1 MAGMKMRACGLGI
14 AAALGLLASA
24 SAAGPLSKVVHG
36 LETKSGQGRRSDP
49 SPQTRGSEPRDPPP
63 APAPATDYGYVR
75 PYHGGGP
82 VVVMYGYPYPTAAD
96 DTELRLYAGLH
107 SVRDSNGAGVL
118 EARVSHD
125 GFGVEMGGIRYY
137 EEIIRDGQMTN
148 LTMDVWNLGFAY
160 RAAVLGERDQT
171 ALWVRAGLAGTSA
184 DAMFLLGASGGVEL
198 AHNLSDSMGVSASGR
213 YYAMQDEIRAV
224 ELKAA
229 VALSVFRAG
238 YRLLD
243 FDVGPPLRGPELGIE
258 LSF

>member
-1 MAGMKMRACGLGI
+1 MGI

-24 SAAGPLSKVVHG
+24 AAAGPLSKVVHG
-36 LETKSGQGRRSDP
+36 LETKSGQGRSDP
-49 SPQTRGSEPRDPPP
+49 PPPQSRGSEPRDPPP
-63 APAPATDYGYVR
+63 PPQATDYGYVR

-82 VVVMYGYPYPTAAD
+82 VVVMYGYPYPTAAE

-118 EARVSHD
+118 EARVTHD
-125 GFGVEMGGIRYY
+125 GFGVEIGAIRYY
-137 EEIIRDGQMTN
+137 EEIIRDDQMTH

-160 RAAVLGERDQT
+160 RAAVMGERDQT

-184 DAMFLLGASGGVEL
+184 NAMFLLGASGGLEL
-198 AHNLSDSMGVSASGR
+198 AHNLNESMGVSASGR
-213 YYAMQDEIRAV
+213 YYALQDQIRAV
-224 ELKAA
+224 ELRAA

>member
-1 MAGMKMRACGLGI
+1 MPRMKLRACGMGI

-24 SAAGPLSKVVHG
+24 AAAGPLSKVVHG
-36 LETKSGQGRRSDP
+36 LETKSGQGRPAPERE
-49 SPQTRGSEPRDPPP
+49 TRGGNEPRDAAAPPP
-63 APAPATDYGYVR
+63 VTDHGYVR

-107 SVRDSNGAGVL
+107 SVRDSNGAGAL
-118 EARVSHD
+118 EARVTHD
-125 GFGVEMGGIRYY
+125 GFGVEIGAIRYY
-137 EEIIRDGQMTN
+137 EEIIRDNQMTN

-160 RAAVLGERDQT
+160 RAAVMGDRDQT

-184 DAMFLLGASGGVEL
+184 NDMFLLGASGGLEL

-213 YYAMQDEIRAV
+213 YYAMQDQIRAV